1 MKEKNKI
8 LKLSH
13 DVAEFLGVETLPI
26 EFAPLGEEDS
36 RLVIRPK
43 SKIVINSKYQND
55 FVECAKCITHEYRHV
70 YQIYYVKFM
79 NNKLAEL
86 WKSELANAKNSG
98 SLSTKLSFNNYKLQ
112 AIELD
117 AFAFTYY
124 YLKKLNIIVK
134 NPDPKYQAVIEE
146 YIQKFI

>member
-1 MKEKNKI
+1 MKEKNKL

-13 DVAEFLGVETLPI
+13 DVAVFLGEETLPI
-26 EFAPLGEEDS
+26 EFDPLGMEDS
-36 RLVIRPK
+36 RLVVRPK

-86 WKSELANAKNSG
+86 WKSELANANNSG
-98 SLSTKLSFNNYKLQ
+98 YLSTNLSFNNYKLQ
-112 AIELD
+112 AI
-117 AFAFTYY
+117 
-124 YLKKLNIIVK
+124 
-134 NPDPKYQAVIEE
+134 
-146 YIQKFI
+146 